1 MTGDARV
8 AADAFSY
15 RVLAVG
21 LLQLFALA
29 VMVIPSDTVLSG
41 FGAVGYPASLLGLF
55 TFVVLS
61 VAVVLG
67 VRDRDRVS
75 APVRIV
81 LCVLWI
87 SVLASYLAMD
97 RGLLTATELA
107 GADRMLIRFA
117 VVTGVAIVAA
127 EWLSS
132 LEDVRRVLR
141 ALVWGGAFCG
151 VVAGLQYWFD
161 LDLAQYLRDLPGF
174 AVNSDN
180 PAITMRD
187 GLNRVTG
194 TAITPIEL
202 GVVAGML
209 IPIAIYLG
217 LHDRARSPLIRW
229 APVALISLGVLTSV
243 SRSAI
248 ISLVVGF
255 GVMVV
260 LMPPLPRLGA
270 LFAVPFAVAAAFMTA
285 HGLIGTLAELFTA
298 GTNDSSIV
306 YRINDYPHA
315 AALWEAAPWFGQGG
329 GTYIAENQLFNFDNQ
344 FLLTAVEL
352 GTVGI
357 AALSIFFLL
366 PPVSALIA
374 RRRSA
379 DPDLRLLCAA
389 LAGAGFAG
397 AACSLTFDAAF
408 FPMFIN
414 VTALIIGLIGV
425 CWRLAERERESRVRT
440 GPFETLV

>member
-1 MTGDARV
+1 M
-8 AADAFSY
+8 
-15 RVLAVG
+15 
-21 LLQLFALA
+21 
-29 VMVIPSDTVLSG
+29 
-41 FGAVGYPASLLGLF
+41 
-55 TFVVLS
+55 VLS

-67 VRDRDRVS
+67 VRDRERIS

-151 VVAGLQYWFD
+151 VVAGLQYWFS

-174 AVNSDN
+174 TINSDN
-180 PAITMRD
+180 PAIAMRD

-217 LHDRARSPLIRW
+217 LHDRARSPLIR
-229 APVALISLGVLTSV
+229 G
-243 SRSAI
+243 
-248 ISLVVGF
+248 
-255 GVMVV
+255 
-260 LMPPLPRLGA
+260 
-270 LFAVPFAVAAAFMTA
+270 
-285 HGLIGTLAELFTA
+285 
-298 GTNDSSIV
+298 
-306 YRINDYPHA
+306 
-315 AALWEAAPWFGQGG
+315 
-329 GTYIAENQLFNFDNQ
+329 
-344 FLLTAVEL
+344 
-352 GTVGI
+352 
-357 AALSIFFLL
+357 
-366 PPVSALIA
+366 
-374 RRRSA
+374 RRS
-379 DPDLRLLCAA
+379 P
-389 LAGAGFAG
+389 
-397 AACSLTFDAAF
+397 
-408 FPMFIN
+408 
-414 VTALIIGLIGV
+414 
-425 CWRLAERERESRVRT
+425 
-440 GPFETLV
+440 